1 MPPNGNRYNNYG
13 FAYLVLVAHSRL
25 FKKKDIII
33 PTTTPDIEAHKNHL
47 KNNIDIHSLS
57 LTCDLNF
64 I

>member
-33 PTTTPDIEAHKNHL
+33 PTTTPDIEANKNHL
-47 KNNIDIHSLS
+47 KII
-57 LTCDLNF
+57 
-64 I
+64 